1 LGRVPGRQGFLP
13 IIPTGEGEMFSSKLK
28 VNSKRFGHKVLLVNP
43 PMEVLY
49 EKAKVKSSVPT
60 YPPLNLALLA
70 GSLRPRGYEVAI
82 FDMLPEKKTLDELL
96 DELEEFIRCFSPT
109 VVGITATTPVF
120 DELKKIASRVKKHN
134 TNILTVGGGAHLSSL
149 PEWAINNAELDF
161 GIIGEGEVTF
171 PGLLSTDNPASVPG
185 IVYKEEGRAK
195 VTGPIKAIQDLD
207 ELPKPAWDIIELSK
221 YRVPKTLA
229 RKSPVAGLETS
240 RGCPYGCIYCCKS
253 VFGRTY
259 RVKSPRRVLEEVR
272 DYAKAGFKE
281 IHILDDVFAY
291 DRERAIEICR
301 LIKEEGLDI
310 AFCAANGLRA
320 DNVDRELLSAMKEAG
335 FYRVAFGVET
345 GDPDVLKR
353 TKKGIKMDEIRRGI
367 KLAKEA
373 GLETMGYF
381 MFGLP
386 GETEKSMQ
394 RTIDFA
400 KELEPTIAKFNV
412 VVPLPGTEL
421 FEQWQENL
429 STEWGKYGF
438 HMGLEMLNSPELDRQ
453 TVREYYDK
461 AYREFYWRPSYVIRQ
476 FIRSLKNRTLLADL
490 GALISTDWSSPYR
503 RQKIHKD

>member
-1 LGRVPGRQGFLP
+1 M
-13 IIPTGEGEMFSSKLK
+13 IK
-28 VNSKRFGHKVLLVNP
+28 VKVDSKRLGHKVLLVNP
-43 PMEVLY
+43 PLGVLY
-49 EKAKVKSSVPT
+49 EKAKVRASVPT
-60 YPPLNLALLA
+60 YPPLNLALLS
-70 GSLRPRGYEVAI
+70 GSLRSRGYEVEI
-82 FDMLPEKKTLDELL
+82 FDMLPESKTL
-96 DELEEFIRCFSPT
+96 DELEEFIGYFSPT

-134 TNILTVGGGAHLSSL
+134 TDILTVGGGAHLSSL
-149 PEWAINNAELDF
+149 PEWAINDADLDF

-171 PGLLSTDNPASVPG
+171 PELLSANNAASVPG

-195 VTGPIKAIQDLD
+195 ITGRGKTVQDLD
-207 ELPKPAWDIIELSK
+207 ELPKPAWDLIELPK
-221 YRVPKTLA
+221 YWVPKTLA
-229 RKSPVAGLETS
+229 RRNPVAGLETS
-240 RGCPYGCIYCCKS
+240 RGCPYGCIFCCKS

-259 RVKSPRRVLEEVR
+259 RVKSPQRVLEEVR

-281 IHILDDVFAY
+281 IHILDDAFAY
-291 DRERAIEICR
+291 DIERAIEICR
-301 LIKEEGLDI
+301 LIKEEALDI

-320 DNVDRELLSAMKEAG
+320 DHVTCELLSAMKEAG

-412 VVPLPGTEL
+412 AVPLPGTEL
-421 FEQWQENL
+421 FELWQENL
-429 STEWGKYGF
+429 SREWGRYGF
-438 HMGLEMLNSPELDRQ
+438 HMTGLEVLNSPELDRQ

-461 AYREFYWRPSYVIRQ
+461 AYREFYWRPRYVIRQ

-490 GALISTDWSSPYR
+490 RVLISTDWSSPYR
-503 RQKIHKD
+503 RQKIQKG